1 MWQGQLQ
8 GGGLIYSGGHRDEQK
23 QTDIRNI
30 QEAKSTGPVVHQLH
44 MGVQKTER
52 IKNDTQIF
60 GLNHWAGRR
69 LLVSCTKEGN
79 TVGGAA
85 FGKEYELL

>member
-8 GGGLIYSGGHRDEQK
+8 GGGSIYSGGHRDEQK

-44 MGVQKTER
+44 MGV
-52 IKNDTQIF
+52 
-60 GLNHWAGRR
+60 
-69 LLVSCTKEGN
+69 
-79 TVGGAA
+79 
-85 FGKEYELL
+85 